1 MTDSDKQTS
10 WSGFIFQDA
19 FDILA
24 ENSEFRENE
33 GSCVTFMRAS
43 AVLKSLPF
51 PIISMKDTEGIPC
64 LGDKVKCIIE
74 VREKW
79 NVLHLQIGEGKTEET
94 T

>member
-1 MTDSDKQTS
+1 
-10 WSGFIFQDA
+10 
-19 FDILA
+19 
-24 ENSEFRENE
+24 
-33 GSCVTFMRAS
+33 MRAS

-51 PIISMKDTEGIPC
+51 PIISMKDMEGIPC